1 MTNSPSA
8 SPGSTNDSTP
18 KRAWAEIGL
27 AALCLFL
34 FFWRLGSI
42 PLIDYDEALYVTCAR
57 QMVVSGDWITPRL
70 NTRQP
75 ERPGVDAIP
84 FFEKPILVYWS
95 TASAMRVFGFRLWA
109 ARLPVALASL
119 LTTLLVYMAG
129 RRWFTRRAGLLA
141 ALVYATAPMTLLDAR
156 QMTTDA
162 LLVLWLTGALLCFRQ
177 SPKKIVVF
185 FFWLFCAL
193 AVLTKGAVG
202 LLLPFLVI
210 GVFSLYGGVWVRLR
224 AAGEAGPRVQVG
236 LRLVVLRVLKANILR
251 LRPLLGLG
259 IVLAVAAPWHLLIAA
274 RPDVDAQARTWMQE
288 YILRQHIGRFRGL
301 DAVHN
306 QPLLT
311 FVPYFLVG
319 FFPWAC
325 FVPAAFG
332 GERLRGERKKEKGER
347 GRAAHPGSAHDAANR
362 PEPST
367 VAGETGFLLS
377 PFSFFLVWFWTIF
390 VFFSLGAA
398 KLPTY
403 ITPAYPAAAL
413 LVGRW
418 LDRALSG
425 RRASEARR
433 AETFDAVANDDEGWG
448 DDVSDENRI
457 ARALQWGALA
467 ACGTGVLL
475 LIAALVLPAYVPTR
489 APLPGA
495 LFRFARHFAL
505 LFTLGSGAAWL
516 CFVRGRQDARW
527 RVAGVA
533 TLAVMM
539 TLFIGLVGTEGY
551 QMADETI
558 MGPYQQLAIAA
569 RPDARAGIPV
579 VFYSIVPRRPSM
591 LFYGQ
596 YSPLEHKETGLLAF
610 LAPTLSATRR
620 QADVIVPGRAYETL
634 LLPEINSV
642 PGATIR
648 LIQRRGF
655 GDGWV
660 LARITV
666 PPSYAPSALRSLRA
680 TPQ

>member
-1 MTNSPSA
+1 MTNSPSP
-8 SPGSTNDSTP
+8 SHSSTRDFII
-18 KRAWAEIGL
+18 KRAWAEVGL
-27 AALCLFL
+27 TALCLFL

-57 QMVVSGDWITPRL
+57 QMVVSEDWITPRL

-75 ERPGVDAIP
+75 ERPGITAIP

-95 TASAMRVFGFRLWA
+95 TAGAMRIFGFRLWA

-119 LTTLLVYMAG
+119 LTTLLVYFAG
-129 RRWFTRRAGLLA
+129 KRWFTRRAGLLA

-162 LLVLWLTGALLCFRQ
+162 LLVLWLTGALLCFQQ
-177 SPKKIVVF
+177 SQKKYAPL
-185 FFWLFCAL
+185 FWLFCAL

-224 AAGEAGPRVQVG
+224 SVGEGGPRLRMG
-236 LRLVVLRVLKANILR
+236 LRPVVLRGLKDNILR
-251 LRPLLGLG
+251 LRPLSGVV
-259 IVLAVAAPWHLLIAA
+259 IVLLVAAPWHLLIAA
-274 RPDVDAQARTWMQE
+274 RPDADAQSRTWMQE

-332 GERLRGERKKEKGER
+332 GDRRQGARKKEKGES
-347 GRAAHPGSAHDAANR
+347 GIASQSAAANDAVDL
-362 PEPST
+362 PEQNT
-367 VAGETGFLLS
+367 IAGETGFLLS
-377 PFSFFLVWFWTIF
+377 PFSFFLTWFWTIF

-425 RRASEARR
+425 RRGTARPH
-433 AETFDAVANDDEGWG
+433 AETSGAVT
-448 DDVSDENRI
+448 SDGTGRHHDLTDKDNT
-457 ARALQWGALA
+457 ARALQGGALA
-467 ACGTGVLL
+467 ACAIGILL
-475 LIAALVLPAYVPTR
+475 LIAAFVLPAYVPAR
-489 APLPGA
+489 APLPDA
-495 LFRFARHFAL
+495 LFRFAQHFAL
-505 LFTLGSGAAWL
+505 LFTLGSGAAGL

-527 RVAGVA
+527 RAAGVA
-533 TLAVMM
+533 ALAIMM

-551 QMADETI
+551 RMADETI

-569 RPDARAGIPV
+569 RPDAQAGIPV

-620 QADVIVPGRAYETL
+620 EADVIVPGRAYETL
-634 LLPEINSV
+634 LLPEIRSV

-655 GDGWV
+655 GEGWV

-666 PPSYAPSALRSLRA
+666 PADCVPRALSPR
-680 TPQ
+680 P